1 MQQNMRMASTRERLQ
16 QKLAMK
22 KQAAMLSTAFSGT
35 AATPSAT
42 ASDNPKKKKKKRRR
56 KKGKNKK

>member
-1 MQQNMRMASTRERLQ
+1 MRMASTRERLQ

-22 KQAAMLSTAFSGT
+22 KQAEMLATAFGGASTAPADT
-35 AATPSAT
+35 T
-42 ASDNPKKKKKKRRR
+42 DNQKKKKKKKRR